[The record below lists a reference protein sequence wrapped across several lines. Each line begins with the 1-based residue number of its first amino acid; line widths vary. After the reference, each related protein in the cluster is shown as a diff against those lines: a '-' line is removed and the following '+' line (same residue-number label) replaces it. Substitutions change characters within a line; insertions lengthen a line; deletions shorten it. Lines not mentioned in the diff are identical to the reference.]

1 MDDSGIVTNLNPAK
15 LGPDD
20 QLEVVGGKTTDT
32 VHVSS
37 RDKRARF
44 RGTLVKV
51 KLSPN
56 RKERIRL
63 AKASVRQF
71 RDELVLAGY
80 DPKKIEKMLARW
92 DGNPKTDPLEALI
105 NPGKAERE
113 SEIAEAGKKDWL
125 HRFDGVK

>member
-1 MDDSGIVTNLNPAK
+1 MTD
-15 LGPDD
+15 
-20 QLEVVGGKTTDT
+20 TDT
-32 VHVSS
+32 VHESS

-51 KLSPN
+51 KLSPT

-80 DPKKIEKMLARW
+80 DPKKIKKMLAGW
-92 DGNPKTDPLEALI
+92 DGNPKTDPIEALI
-105 NPGKAERE
+105 NPRE
-113 SEIAEAGKKDWL
+113 AEIAEAGKKDWRR
-125 HRFDGVK
+125 RFDEVKEGS